1 MNYENDKTYKYLKV
15 WGCLAKVERLK
26 WGIYHNN
33 CVFIGYANNNDA
45 YKFLVYKLYIPYIY
59 IYIYT
64 PKKTSQKG
72 SYGTMKAMFDS

>member
-1 MNYENDKTYKYLKV
+1 M
-15 WGCLAKVERLK
+15 
-26 WGIYHNN
+26 
-33 CVFIGYANNNDA
+33 FIGYANNNDA